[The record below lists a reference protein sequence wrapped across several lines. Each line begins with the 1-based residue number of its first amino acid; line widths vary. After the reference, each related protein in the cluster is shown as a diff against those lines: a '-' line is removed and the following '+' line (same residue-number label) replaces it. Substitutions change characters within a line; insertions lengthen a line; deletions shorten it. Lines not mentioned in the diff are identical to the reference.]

1 MRDLKVAV
9 IEPVSMGDALTLFHG
24 EDVTSEEIN
33 DVIEKHCSR
42 AHNVTVM
49 IAKDVRMSRVIL
61 LGRTTTVDF
70 NPLSFGTQN
79 FSEDPYRRAQLEAIS
94 RKRLFLDLESGE

>member
-1 MRDLKVAV
+1 MGDLKVAV
-9 IEPVSMGDALTLFHG
+9 IEPVTMGDALTLFHG

-42 AHNVTVM
+42 AYNVTVM
-49 IAKDVRMSRVIL
+49 IAKDARMSRVIL

-70 NPLSFGTQN
+70 NPLSFGTLD
-79 FSEDPYRRAQLEAIS
+79 FREDGYRRAHQEAIS
-94 RKRLFLDLESGE
+94 RKRLFLDLEAGE

>member
-1 MRDLKVAV
+1 MEKLKIGIIELVA
-9 IEPVSMGDALTLFHG
+9 MGDALTLFHG
-24 EDVTSEEIN
+24 EDVTLEEVEA
-33 DVIEKHCSR
+33 VIKEHCGR
-42 AHNVTVM
+42 AYNVTVT
-49 IAKDVRMSRVIL
+49 ATKDARMSRVIL

>member
-42 AHNVTVM
+42 AYNVTVT
-49 IAKDVRMSRVIL
+49 ATKDDRMSRVIL